1 MNKEIIYDLTPPLVF
16 LLLVVAFLGGLFY
29 LIRADQAQIERQYNT
44 CIAAGNQY
52 LNGDCIK

>member
-1 MNKEIIYDLTPPLVF
+1 MRLTEDIIPPILF
-16 LLLVVAFLGGLFY
+16 FLLVVFIFGGLGY
-29 LIRADQAQIERQYNT
+29 MIQSSEAQRERQYNT